1 MKNINLIE
9 VSNYLDR
16 IKKYAYKDIAH
27 ITNNVLNKNPYTS
40 NLIHNYFFDTQE
52 KKITKLFLCKKI
64 SMFYIKNIAIFI
76 LFLINLIIFKLF
88 SNKSNILFE
97 KEIYLI
103 DIFFLV
109 DKIIEDGS
117 YRDRY
122 FPRLY
127 KTLEDQ
133 KKEYIFF
140 PRLYGLGKNPFKFY
154 RLLRVLNNDKRNKF
168 LFEYELL
175 SVLDILRIAVFILT
189 YPIKQFNLIQPE
201 NSRLDKLFNYEL
213 FDVLTNSHFEAYT
226 RYLSGK
232 NISKMLSSNSKVI
245 SWQEF
250 QNLEKTF
257 YKAIRESNN
266 KIIIYGCELL
276 IGYELLL
283 SMHITDTDVDL
294 LITPHTTLLN
304 GKYNY
309 SNSDKHNFING
320 VSFRYKDIFRFTN
333 DYNSE
338 KTLLVLLGYDVIESQ
353 NLLKTIENMS
363 RLEIK
368 LHPATNEKS
377 FDSYKKVN
385 WNYVYG
391 DLYELFKKTNIVF
404 VSPMSGTALEAVA
417 CGISVI
423 IISSSNSLTVNPLVN
438 FGYGKIW
445 DIVFDGTEL
454 NGKVNA
460 LLEYKKNNPDEI
472 YSISKWYKDNFFI
485 EPTESNICNAFKLYD

>member
-1 MKNINLIE
+1 MKNKNLIE
-9 VSNYLDR
+9 VSDYLDR

-40 NLIHNYFFDTQE
+40 NLIHNYFFDTQQ
-52 KKITKLFLCKKI
+52 KKITKLFLSKKI
-64 SMFYIKNIAIFI
+64 SIFYIKNIAIFF
-76 LFLINLIIFKLF
+76 LFLTNLIIFKLF
-88 SNKSNILFE
+88 SKKSNIDFE

-109 DKIIEDGS
+109 DKIIEDGFF
-117 YRDRY
+117 RDRY
-122 FPRLY
+122 FPGLY
-127 KTLEDQ
+127 KTLETH
-133 KKEYIFF
+133 KKEYVFL

-154 RLLRVLNNDKRNKF
+154 KLVRILNKDKRNKF

-175 SVLDILRIAVFILT
+175 SILDILRISVFILT
-189 YPIKQFNLIQPE
+189 YPIKQFNLIQQE
-201 NSRLDKLFNYEL
+201 NSMLDKLFNYEL
-213 FDVLTNSHFEAYT
+213 FDVLSNTHFEAYT

-232 NISKMLSSNSKVI
+232 NISKMLSNNSKVI

-257 YKAIRESNN
+257 YRAIRESNN

-276 IGYELLL
+276 IKYELYL
-283 SMHITDTDVDL
+283 SMHITDTDADL
-294 LITPHTTLLN
+294 LITPHKTLLN

-320 VSFRYKDIFRFTN
+320 VSFRYKGIFRFIN
-333 DYNSE
+333 DYNSK
-338 KTLLVLLGYDVIESQ
+338 KTLLVLLGSDVIGSQ
-353 NLLKTIENMS
+353 SLLKTIEHVS

-368 LHPATNEKS
+368 LHPATNEKM

-391 DLYELFKKTNIVF
+391 DLYELFKKTNIV
-404 VSPMSGTALEAVA
+404 SPMSGSALEAVT

-423 IISSSNSLTVNPLVN
+423 IIASSDSLTVNPLVN

-445 DIVFDGTEL
+445 DIVFDRSEL
-454 NGKVNA
+454 NGKVNT
-460 LLEYKKNNPDEI
+460 LLEYKKNNPNEI

-485 EPTESNICNAFKLYD
+485 EPTESNICNAFELYD